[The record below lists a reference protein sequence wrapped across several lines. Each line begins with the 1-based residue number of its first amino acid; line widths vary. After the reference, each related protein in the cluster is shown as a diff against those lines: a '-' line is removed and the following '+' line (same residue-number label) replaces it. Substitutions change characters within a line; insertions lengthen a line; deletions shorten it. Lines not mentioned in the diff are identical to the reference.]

1 MFAIGV
7 FLLRKLKEAIPQH
20 DQHISDLADFEEAIP
35 AESLTTWHVMVKGW
49 EADRSKANPFNLTS
63 APVMQASV
71 RLQLSQAEAEQLKH
85 RLNVSLHSDVL
96 PSVLIAVGLD
106 LEAQQ
111 YV

>member
-1 MFAIGV
+1 M
-7 FLLRKLKEAIPQH
+7 RKLKEAIPQR

-35 AESLTTWHVMVKGW
+35 AESLTAWRVMVESW
-49 EADRSKANPFNLTS
+49 EADRSKAHPFDLTS
-63 APVMQASV
+63 APVTQASV
-71 RLQLSQAEAEQLKH
+71 RLQLSQAEAEQLK
-85 RLNVSLHSDVL
+85 RGLDVSLHSEVS